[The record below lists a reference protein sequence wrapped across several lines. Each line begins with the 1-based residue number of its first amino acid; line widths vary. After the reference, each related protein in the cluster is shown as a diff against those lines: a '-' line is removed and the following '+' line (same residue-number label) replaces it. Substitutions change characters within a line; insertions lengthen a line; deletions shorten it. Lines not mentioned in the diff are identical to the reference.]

1 MAIRY
6 YFEDL
11 HQGQN
16 WTFGTWSLSA
26 DEIVAFGREYD
37 PQPIHTDPQF
47 AGTTAFGGVIASG
60 WQSCLKCIRLFVDQ
74 VMRETA
80 GLSSPGLS
88 EVSWF
93 KPVKPGEP
101 ITARAEVTKV
111 EPSET
116 RPDRG
121 KVHFHIFGTDA
132 AGKPVVSMRGFF
144 FIARRPVDKAA
155 DAS

>member
-11 HQGQN
+11 HEGQN
-16 WTFGTWSLSA
+16 WTFATWSLSA
-26 DEIVAFGREYD
+26 DEIIAFGREYD
-37 PQPIHTDPQF
+37 PQPLHTDAEF
-47 AGTTAFGGVIASG
+47 AAKTAFGGVIASG

-93 KPVKPGEP
+93 KPVQAGET

-111 EPSET
+111 EPSSK
-116 RPDRG
+116 PDRG

-132 AGKPVVSMRGFF
+132 SGKPVVSMRGLF
-144 FIARRPVDKAA
+144 FIARRPVDKASG
-155 DAS
+155 AS